1 MNSLTD
7 QDPRAPEGA
16 RGHESGGQIIGP
28 TTVVRYGRIDP
39 RGGWSV
45 LIYSALISRVD
56 CLPEV
61 VMLPLISASPYAT
74 SP

>member
-16 RGHESGGQIIGP
+16 RGHESGGQFIGP

-45 LIYSALISRVD
+45 LISRPRVD
-56 CLPEV
+56 VDRFGKTCSFLRRPSLV
-61 VMLPLISASPYAT
+61 
-74 SP
+74 